1 MMKKVCIST
10 LIATLAV
17 EITGVIVNLISYAVS
32 GNFLLAMTI
41 QGGEWIGQS
50 GFGLLLNRTYPMSTP
65 DHPVSGSEWISFD
78 LSGLILTLVI
88 CLIIFSLVFFI
99 IFKVKAADRVR
110 ELERCDD
117 DE

>member
-41 QGGEWIGQS
+41 QAANGLDNQASGCFLTVHILCRLLIILYQGQS
-50 GFGLLLNRTYPMSTP
+50 GSVLTF
-65 DHPVSGSEWISFD
+65 PV
-78 LSGLILTLVI
+78 LY
-88 CLIIFSLVFFI
+88 
-99 IFKVKAADRVR
+99 
-110 ELERCDD
+110 
-117 DE
+117 